1 MLHYRYAL
9 ARFSPIDESRPL
21 MTPATITLPASVATL
36 TYEQIAKT
44 IDHSLLRP
52 ELTDAELIAG
62 CELAR
67 EYHAA
72 SVCIKPSSVPLAARL
87 LQGSDVAVGTVIG
100 FPHGSSTTHA
110 KVFEAEQALE
120 EGAVELDMVINIGW
134 LKSGLD
140 AQVQQDIAAVVT
152 AAKGRAL
159 VKVILE
165 NAYLTDEEKARGCH
179 LVEAAGADFVKTS
192 TGFAASGATLD
203 DLRLMRASVSPRV
216 QVKAAGGVRTL
227 DALLDVINTGTTRV
241 GATATKTILEDF
253 RARKAQA

>member
-1 MLHYRYAL
+1 MI
-9 ARFSPIDESRPL
+9 P
-21 MTPATITLPASVATL
+21 PAISLPVSIATL

-62 CELAR
+62 CELAGD
-67 EYHAA
+67 YHVA
-72 SVCIKPSSVPLAARL
+72 SVCIKPSSVLLAARL

-100 FPHGSSTTHA
+100 FPHGSSKTST
-110 KVFEAEQALE
+110 KVFEARQALE
-120 EGAVELDMVINIGW
+120 DGAVELDMVINIGW
-134 LKSGLD
+134 LRSGLD
-140 AQVQQDIAAVVT
+140 AQVQEDIAAVVA

-165 NAYLTDEEKARGCH
+165 NAYLTNEEKQRGCR

-192 TGFAASGATLD
+192 TGFAAAGATLD

-227 DALLDVINTGTTRV
+227 DALLDVLNTGTSRV
-241 GATATKTILEDF
+241 GATATKTILDDF
-253 RARKAQA
+253 RARKAQL

>member
-1 MLHYRYAL
+1 MPTP
-9 ARFSPIDESRPL
+9 PIS
-21 MTPATITLPASVATL
+21 LPASVATL

-67 EYHAA
+67 EYHVA
-72 SVCIKPSSVPLAARL
+72 SVCIKPSSVSLAAPIL
-87 LQGSDVAVGTVIG
+87 LGSDVLVGTVVG
-100 FPHGSSTTHA
+100 FPHGSSTTRV
-110 KVFEAEQALE
+110 KVYEARQALDD
-120 EGAVELDMVINIGW
+120 GAAELDMVINIGW
-134 LKSGLD
+134 LRSGED
-140 AQVQQDIAAVVT
+140 QRVEDDIRAVVNE
-152 AAKGRAL
+152 AKGRAL

-165 NAYLTDEEKARGCH
+165 NAYLTDDEKVRGCH

-192 TGFAASGATLD
+192 TGFAPSGATLD
-203 DLRLMRASVSPRV
+203 DLRLMRASVSPHI

-241 GATATKTILEDF
+241 GATATATILDDF
-253 RARKAQA
+253 RQPSPSR